1 MKTGV
6 YAAALR
12 YRKAARSA
20 PNVKNGGRAV
30 KIPLSRFLAGVD
42 QIADEGPEYQLG
54 HDGSDGRC
62 DCIGLVIGAIRR
74 TGGSW
79 EGTHGSNYAARN
91 EMDYLLPVTD
101 PDDLNVGEVVYK
113 AAMPGQ
119 ANYNLPSRYDDDPDR
134 RDYYHVGVV
143 CSVDPLR
150 IVHCTGPGIVVDTKL
165 GKWNYRG
172 WLRKVSQEG
181 EENVSEIRTA
191 TVAAM
196 EGSTVNLRQ
205 TPGGALLD
213 RVPVGA
219 TVTVAAQQDGWSR
232 VHHDGLTGWMMSRFL
247 QMEGEPAA
255 ADKPAGDMVT
265 VTMSREMA
273 EQLRDVLA
281 DGVGWG

>member
-1 MKTGV
+1 MSRILMDTF
-6 YAAALR
+6 LR
-12 YRKAARSA
+12 S
-20 PNVKNGGRAV
+20 
-30 KIPLSRFLAGVD
+30 VD
-42 QIADEGPEYQLG
+42 AIADERPEYQLG
-54 HDGSDGRC
+54 HDGSDGKC
-62 DCIGLVIGAIRR
+62 DCIGLIIGAIRR
-74 TGGSW
+74 SGGSW
-79 EGTHGSNYAARN
+79 DGIHGSNYAARN
-91 EMDYLLPVTD
+91 EMDYLLPATD

-119 ANYNLPSRYDDDPDR
+119 TNYNLPDRYDKDPDK
-134 RDYYHVGVV
+134 RDYFHIGVV
-143 CSVDPLR
+143 RSVDPLR

-181 EENVSEIRTA
+181 EETVSEIRTA

-213 RVPVGA
+213 RVPVGV

-265 VTMSREMA
+265 VTMPREMA
-273 EQLRDVLA
+273 EQLRDLLA

>member
-1 MKTGV
+1 MSQILLHA
-6 YAAALR
+6 YLQNIDA
-12 YRKAARSA
+12 
-20 PNVKNGGRAV
+20 
-30 KIPLSRFLAGVD
+30 
-42 QIADEGPEYQLG
+42 IADEAPSYQLG
-54 HDGSDGRC
+54 HDGSDGKC

-113 AAMPGQ
+113 ASMPGQ

-143 CSVDPLR
+143 RSVDPLR

-181 EENVSEIRTA
+181 DTPMSEVKTA
-191 TVAAM
+191 VITADS
-196 EGSTVNLRQ
+196 GSTVNLRSK
-205 TPGGALLD
+205 PDGDLVD
-213 RVPVGA
+213 RIPVGA
-219 TVTVAAQQDGWSR
+219 TVTVASQQDGWVR
-232 VHHDGLTGWMMSRFL
+232 VAYAGKSGWMMEKFVQAVGDATVPASSEDQVSITLPR
-247 QMEGEPAA
+247 AA
-255 ADKPAGDMVT
+255 AE
-265 VTMSREMA
+265 R
-273 EQLRDVLA
+273 LRDALGNA
-281 DGVGWG
+281 LGWG